1 MSSSNKKLML
11 MKRFSSI
18 LKTKSFF
25 CFISTTQ
32 FTIQDKALFKKE
44 FEKLGIEVIVL
55 KNRLFTKIIADH
67 FPKYKNIIPLVQG
80 LCLFVYSTND
90 ENIEL
95 TTLQHLSHY
104 IKKKDEFSFLGGL
117 FNNKLINSSFIEYVL
132 TLKDEKTIYSNLLSI
147 IASQNATLIN
157 QLQTPANLILRILK
171 KDNS

>member
-1 MSSSNKKLML
+1 MSSSLKKLML
-11 MKRFSSI
+11 IKRFSSI
-18 LKTKSFF
+18 LETKRFF

-55 KNRLFTKIIADH
+55 KNRLFTKIIIEH

-80 LCLFVYSTND
+80 LCLFVYSKNE

-95 TTLQHLSHY
+95 TTLQYLSNF

-117 FNNKLINSSFIEYVL
+117 FDGKLINSNFIKYIS
-132 TLKDEKTIYSNLLSI
+132 TLKDEKIIYSDLLSVI
-147 IASQNATLIN
+147 STKNATFIN
-157 QLQTPANLILRILK
+157 QLQTPVNLLLRILNK
-171 KDNS
+171 KNS

>member
-11 MKRFSSI
+11 IKHFSSI
-18 LKTKSFF
+18 LKTKRFF

-32 FTIQDKALFKKE
+32 FTIQDKAIFKKE

-80 LCLFVYSTND
+80 LCLFVYSNSN

-95 TTLQHLSHY
+95 TTLQHLGRF

-117 FNNKLINSSFIEYVL
+117 FDNKLINSSFIEYIL
-132 TLKDEKTIYSNLLSI
+132 TLKDEKTIYTDLLSVI
-147 IASQNATLIN
+147 SSKNATLIN
-157 QLQTPANLILRILK
+157 QLQTPANLLLRIIK
-171 KDNS
+171 KNSS